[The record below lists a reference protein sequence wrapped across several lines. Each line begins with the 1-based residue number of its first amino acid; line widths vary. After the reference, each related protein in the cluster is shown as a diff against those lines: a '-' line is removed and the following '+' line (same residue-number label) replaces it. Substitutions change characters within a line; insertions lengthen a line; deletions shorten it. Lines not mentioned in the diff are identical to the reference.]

1 MEFRMTCVNE
11 VTAHRFDGP
20 PLNNHGLQTCERPP
34 LWALVWPRGGVHMF
48 TTLPH
53 LRFRVRVANRPRSRV
68 PFTALLTSGPQTQAS
83 LFVVFR
89 FGRSKTFS
97 LKYL

>member
-1 MEFRMTCVNE
+1 
-11 VTAHRFDGP
+11 
-20 PLNNHGLQTCERPP
+20 
-34 LWALVWPRGGVHMF
+34 MF